1 MKMKMREQY
10 QHPASFRDPSGFI
23 FRVDSTYYRQVNRL
37 YSENYDRLMQSG
49 LYRDLAEKKLL
60 IPHTELDENMMQ
72 SADWYKTLLP
82 RQIPVISYPAEWCP
96 AQLRDAALLTLDIL
110 ELSLDRGMVLKDAN
124 PRNVQ
129 FLDGAAIFM
138 DSLSFE
144 KYDASL
150 PWIAYRQFCECFLFP
165 LYLHRYLGTGI
176 HKIMGSYPEGIPAAV
191 TAGLSPWKSRFN
203 AGAWM
208 HVFLQSRIQR
218 EVGRGGKDGPADAA
232 GNRRIPFSKGK
243 LLNLIRNLRHIVKGL
258 NLQAVGVSTWS
269 NYYNETILSS
279 AYLEEKERLFVE
291 YISEIDFGSALDLG
305 ANEGHFSRLLANRMP
320 ASPVIAIDFDW
331 LCIQGLYDECQTR
344 KVSNIIPLCVD
355 ISDPT
360 PASGFQNQERASFS
374 DRAHCHL
381 VVALALVHH
390 LVLGKNIPLSSVAR
404 YFAELTNEW
413 LIVEFVPLS
422 DEKAQQLIRNKSV
435 WHEPYDSAAFENA
448 FGEYFSIGH
457 RAAIPGTDRVL
468 YRMKK
473 NRNG

>member
-1 MKMKMREQY
+1 MKMPEQV
-10 QHPASFRDPSGFI
+10 QHPASFRDPSGFV
-23 FRVDSTYYRQVNRL
+23 FRVDSTYYRQVNRH

-49 LYRDLAEKKLL
+49 LYRDLVEKKLM
-60 IPHTELDENMMQ
+60 IPHTEIDENMTQ

-96 AQLRDAALLTLDIL
+96 AQLRDAALLTVDIL

-129 FLDGAAIFM
+129 LLDGAVIFM

-191 TAGLSPWKSRFN
+191 TARLLPWKSRFN

-218 EVGRGGKDGPADAA
+218 EAERGAEDGPAGAA
-232 GNRRIPFSKGK
+232 GNRPIPFSKSK
-243 LLNLIRNLRHIVKGL
+243 LLNLIRHLRHIVKSL
-258 NLQAVGVSTWS
+258 NLQPQGVSTWS

-305 ANEGHFSRLLANRMP
+305 ANDGHFSRLLANRML
-320 ASPVIAIDFDW
+320 ASAVIAVDFDW
-331 LCIQGLYDECQTR
+331 SCIQRLYGECQTG
-344 KVSNIIPLCVD
+344 KVSNIFPLCLD

-360 PASGFQNQERASFS
+360 PASGFRNLERASFS
-374 DRAHCHL
+374 ERARCQL

-390 LVLGKNIPLSSVAR
+390 LVLGKNIPLSEVAR

-422 DEKAQQLIRNKSV
+422 DEKPQQLIRNKSD
-435 WHEPYDSAAFENA
+435 WHEPYDPGAFESS
-448 FGEYFSIGH
+448 FGEYFSIQR
-457 RAAIPGTDRVL
+457 RAVIPATDRIL

-473 NRNG
+473 NTTG